1 MGQAKGGK
9 APRAPRGRHDSPSR
23 DLERGKPL
31 SGPAICR
38 RQPRLCDGA
47 WESSRRFEKRWR
59 LVLGLGVVNFA
70 EVGRDPRVATISV
83 SDTTI
88 SSTEFVVA
96 LQTRRKS
103 RLVSAFFESIAD
115 A

>member
-1 MGQAKGGK
+1 MELG
-9 APRAPRGRHDSPSR
+9 SR
-23 DLERGKPL
+23 EAVREAVAAG
-31 SGPAICR
+31 
-38 RQPRLCDGA
+38 
-47 WESSRRFEKRWR
+47 
-59 LVLGLGVVNFA
+59 LGLGVVNFA

>member
-1 MGQAKGGK
+1 MELG
-9 APRAPRGRHDSPSR
+9 SR
-23 DLERGKPL
+23 EAVREAVAAG
-31 SGPAICR
+31 
-38 RQPRLCDGA
+38 
-47 WESSRRFEKRWR
+47 
-59 LVLGLGVVNFA
+59 LGLGVVNFA
-70 EVGRDPRVATISV
+70 EVGRDPVLTISV